1 MKETDW
7 SGSHMR
13 VAREILGLDQKGLG
27 HALGWAGKQ
36 QVSDLERGYRDK
48 TPTPQTALAIEC
60 LLRRSGKWSV
70 FMKLVDTIPH
80 KNSIFHKT

>member
-1 MKETDW
+1 
-7 SGSHMR
+7 MR

-48 TPTPQTALAIEC
+48 APTRQTALAIEC
-60 LLRRSGKWSV
+60 LLRRNGKWNEFV
-70 FMKLVDTIPH
+70 KCVTNL
-80 KNSIFHKT
+80 K